1 LRYHERSHLNPK
13 TYSCVWPG
21 CDYKTRDRNGLP
33 LHNRIHTKTT
43 LTKPLP
49 LRYKPQKES
58 MNDTNDD
65 TPDATSEDTSGVPM
79 DQITLRKR
87 IREQFQRGVPAGQAF
102 KIVKTLY
109 GSIISRSTLHKWY
122 QRFKSGNLS
131 VEDDS
136 RSGRPKQTDLRVA
149 NKEGNLV
156 FRCEWPDCGSEYLR
170 KDRLQRHMMVHMNV
184 KPYRCEWPGCDYAS
198 IEKYQ
203 LELHKTIHTGIKK
216 YVCHWPEC
224 DRKFAR
230 PDHLRLH
237 TLWHNNDKK
246 YRCPW
251 PGCPYRTC
259 F

>member
-1 LRYHERSHLNPK
+1 
-13 TYSCVWPG
+13 
-21 CDYKTRDRNGLP
+21 
-33 LHNRIHTKTT
+33 
-43 LTKPLP
+43 
-49 LRYKPQKES
+49 

-65 TPDATSEDTSGVPM
+65 TPDTTSEDTSGVPM

-87 IREQFQRGVPAGQAF
+87 IREQFQRGVPAVQAF
-102 KIVKTLY
+102 KVLKTLY
-109 GSIISRSTLHKWY
+109 GSIISQRTLQKWY
-122 QRFKSGNLS
+122 KRFKSGNLS

-149 NKEGNLV
+149 NKVGNLV
-156 FRCEWPDCGSEYLR
+156 FRCEWPDCGSEYSH
-170 KDRLQRHMMVHMNV
+170 KGRLKRHMMVHMNV

-198 IEKYQ
+198 IENYE
-203 LELHKTIHTGIKK
+203 LEYHKAIHTGIKK

-230 PDHLRLH
+230 PEHLRLH

-251 PGCPYRTC
+251 
-259 F
+259 